1 MASGCIAAAVVLVT
15 NRLFDI
21 CSSISSLRHAIEL
34 DPLALNSTPSYS
46 SLVQFWLAES
56 GAARSIAL
64 FPAAAGVAAV
74 GKSSIWKIHGAN
86 ERKRTESLY
95 YSLVDSEWWW
105 SSCCSS
111 SFLLLSSLLSTVH
124 RMDPAN
130 GVPQGTALMHSGAS
144 LLHEAY
150 FEYMLKN

>member
-1 MASGCIAAAVVLVT
+1 MGVYSHSSVLVT

-64 FPAAAGVAAV
+64 FPPEAV
-74 GKSSIWKIHGAN
+74 LGCKVPYGKFMVQTNENELRVYTIH
-86 ERKRTESLY
+86 
-95 YSLVDSEWWW
+95 
-105 SSCCSS
+105 
-111 SFLLLSSLLSTVH
+111 
-124 RMDPAN
+124 
-130 GVPQGTALMHSGAS
+130 
-144 LLHEAY
+144 
-150 FEYMLKN
+150 